1 MVSYNGINFTFNQ
14 TNTIM
19 EKRFNRLGNWYD
31 VEFNN
36 VIYNVLIQKE
46 SNSIYCEP
54 SSVLVFDEDFNKVS
68 DEKVYEGIE
77 EIMGRVDWKY
87 DMVDED

>member
-1 MVSYNGINFTFNQ
+1 
-14 TNTIM
+14 M

-46 SNSIYCEP
+46 ENSIYCEP
-54 SSVLVFDEDFNKVS
+54 SSVLVFDEDFNKVI
-68 DEKVYEGIE
+68 DEKVYNGIE
-77 EIMGRVDWKY
+77 EIMNRVDWKY
-87 DMVDED
+87 DMVDEEDED

>member
-1 MVSYNGINFTFNQ
+1 MVLILHSNQ

>member
-1 MVSYNGINFTFNQ
+1 MVLILHSNQ
-14 TNTIM
+14 KNTTM

-46 SNSIYCEP
+46 ENSIYCEP
-54 SSVLVFDEDFNKVS
+54 SSVLVFDEDFNKVI
-68 DEKVYEGIE
+68 DEKVYNGIE
-77 EIMGRVDWKY
+77 EIMNRVDWKY
-87 DMVDED
+87 DVVDEEDED

>member
-1 MVSYNGINFTFNQ
+1 
-14 TNTIM
+14 M

-36 VIYNVLIQKE
+36 VIYNVLVLKE
-46 SNSIYCEP
+46 DNSIYCDP
-54 SSVLVFDEDFNKVS
+54 SSVLVFDGDFNKVI
-68 DEKVYEGIE
+68 DDVVYNGIE
-77 EIMGRVDWKY
+77 EIMNRVDWKY

>member
-1 MVSYNGINFTFNQ
+1 
-14 TNTIM
+14 M

-46 SNSIYCEP
+46 ENSIYCEP
-54 SSVLVFDEDFNKVS
+54 SSVLVFDEDFNKVI
-68 DEKVYEGIE
+68 DEKVYNGIE
-77 EIMGRVDWKY
+77 EIMNRVDWKY
-87 DMVDED
+87 DVVDEEDED

>member
-1 MVSYNGINFTFNQ
+1 MVLVLHSNQ

-68 DEKVYEGIE
+68 DEEVYKGIE
-77 EIMGRVDWKY
+77 EIMRRVDWKY

>member
-1 MVSYNGINFTFNQ
+1 MVLVLHSNQ

-68 DEKVYEGIE
+68 DEEVYKGIE
-77 EIMGRVDWKY
+77 EIMRRVDWKY
-87 DMVDED
+87 DMVDEVEG

>member
-1 MVSYNGINFTFNQ
+1 
-14 TNTIM
+14 M

-46 SNSIYCEP
+46 EDSFYCEP
-54 SSVLVFDEDFNKVS
+54 SSVLIFDEDFNKVI
-68 DEKVYEGIE
+68 DEKVYNGIE
-77 EIMGRVDWKY
+77 EIMNRVDWKY
-87 DMVDED
+87 DMVDEEDED

>member
-1 MVSYNGINFTFNQ
+1 
-14 TNTIM
+14 M

-68 DEKVYEGIE
+68 DEEVYKGIE
-77 EIMGRVDWKY
+77 EIMKRVDWKY
-87 DMVDED
+87 DMVDEVEG

>member
-1 MVSYNGINFTFNQ
+1 
-14 TNTIM
+14 M

-36 VIYNVLIQKE
+36 VVYNVLIQKE
-46 SNSIYCEP
+46 ENSIYCEP
-54 SSVLVFDEDFNKVS
+54 SSVLVFDEDFNKVI

-87 DMVDED
+87 DMVEED

>member
-1 MVSYNGINFTFNQ
+1 
-14 TNTIM
+14 M

-46 SNSIYCEP
+46 ENSIYCEP
-54 SSVLVFDEDFNKVS
+54 SSVLVFDEDFNKVI
-68 DEKVYEGIE
+68 DEKVYNGIE
-77 EIMGRVDWKY
+77 EIMNRVDWKY

>member
-1 MVSYNGINFTFNQ
+1 
-14 TNTIM
+14 M
-19 EKRFNRLGNWYD
+19 EKRFQRLGNWYD

-46 SNSIYCEP
+46 ENSIYCEP

-68 DEKVYEGIE
+68 DEKVYNGIE
-77 EIMGRVDWKY
+77 EIMRKVDWKY
-87 DMVDED
+87 DMVDEEEMGV